1 VAITVVV
8 PTLPQTAELINGP
21 ATFDVTL
28 AAGVKESLVAGAFC
42 RTQWIFTWRRS
53 GDRGLIGGRNV
64 TGRQST
70 RERPSRVIAAS
81 QKGAPG

>member
-8 PTLPQTAELINGP
+8 PTLSQTAVLINGQ

-28 AAGVKESLVAGAFC
+28 AAASMSLGRRRFC
-42 RTQWIFTWRRS
+42 RTQWIFTRRRS
-53 GDRGLIGGRNV
+53 GDGGCVIGRNV

-70 RERPSRVIAAS
+70 RERPSRGRPIRAT
-81 QKGAPG
+81 